1 MNTLELQINEISLTL
16 NYMSNALEIISY
28 ENFDDVMADINKNMQ
43 RVNSLKNELK
53 TQYAMPE
60 LIKYEE
66 SLKNL
71 TKQIRD
77 KVDNIIVEIKIEQN
91 DIQNELNNILN
102 KKKLAN
108 YHR

>member
-1 MNTLELQINEISLTL
+1 MKTLELQINEISTTL
-16 NYMSNALEIISY
+16 HYMSNALEIISY
-28 ENFDDVMADINKNMQ
+28 ENFDDVMADINVKMQ
-43 RVNSLKNELK
+43 RVNSLRNELK

-66 SLKNL
+66 NLKNL